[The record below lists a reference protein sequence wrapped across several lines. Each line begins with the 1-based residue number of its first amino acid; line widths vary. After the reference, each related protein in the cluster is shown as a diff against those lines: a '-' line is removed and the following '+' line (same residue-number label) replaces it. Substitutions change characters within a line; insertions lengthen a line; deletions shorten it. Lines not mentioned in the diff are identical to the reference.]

1 MLRFPWQQKRPT
13 QTTARKGQDAAP
25 AVPAPKKRLPLE
37 LVAVGVPRTPSTDGI
52 LASADPQTRGD
63 GNYSEI
69 GVSGLTVRNG
79 KVYEDYNVDL
89 MTLPERMSRF
99 EEMRRSDTAVATIEN
114 LISLLIRRASWRVN
128 PGKGD
133 DSKRGQ
139 KIADRIQTNLMD
151 EMSHSW
157 DDFLRQ
163 ALLGPLYGFSIFE
176 QVWETKWDGM
186 TGWRKFADRDRKTVD
201 KWVFDSTG
209 GLQGWMCK
217 GYKLDDRSQTVNV
230 EIPIEKTLLFTWREE
245 SGNPEGIGLLR
256 QAWKAWSYKQA
267 FEEFA
272 AIRIERQALSIP
284 VAKQPEDED
293 RPASELRDMAQTL
306 ARLRVNEDAGIVL
319 PPGWELTFEWPGTAD
334 VPFEGLIERQHQY
347 ILQTMLAQFI
357 GYSQGG
363 DKGSFGL
370 SADASSLFLHAI
382 VALADWVCQCFN
394 RYAISRWMEYNYPNH
409 YPHPELTHGPIGMR
423 DIGEWGNMIRALFD
437 LQVLVPRK
445 LLDHALQEAGMP
457 GIDDEDWAQMEKMR
471 EQMRG
476 GGTSDAE
483 PAQGQADD
491 TAGDGGDDTDG
502 AADGS

>member
-13 QTTARKGQDAAP
+13 QTTARKGQDAASAAP
-25 AVPAPKKRLPLE
+25 TPKKRLPLE
-37 LVAVGVPRTPSTDGI
+37 LAAVGIPRIPSADGI
-52 LASADPQTRGD
+52 LAAADVQTRGD
-63 GNYSEI
+63 GHYAEL

-89 MTLPERMSRF
+89 MSLSERMARF

-114 LISLLIRRASWRVN
+114 LLSLLIRRASWTVV

-133 DSKRGQ
+133 TTKRGK
-139 KIADRIQTNLMD
+139 KIADRIQTNLM
-151 EMSHSW
+151 EELSHSW

-163 ALLGPLYGFSIFE
+163 VILGPIYGFSIFE
-176 QVWETKWDGM
+176 QVWETKWDGI
-186 TGWRKFADRDRKTVD
+186 TGWRKFADRDRRTVD
-201 KWVFDSTG
+201 RWIFDSTG
-209 GLQGWMCK
+209 GLQGWVCK
-217 GYKLDDRSQTVNV
+217 GYKLSDRSQMVNV

-245 SGNPEGIGLLR
+245 AGNPEGIGLLR

-293 RPASELRDMAQTL
+293 RPASELRAMAQTL

-334 VPFEGLIERQHQY
+334 VPFESHIERQHQY

-363 DKGSFGL
+363 DRGSFGL

-382 VALADWVCQCFN
+382 VAMADWVCQYFN
-394 RYAISRWMEYNYPNH
+394 RYAIARWMEYNFPNH

-457 GIDDEDWAQMEKMR
+457 GLDDEDWAQMEKMR
-471 EQMRG
+471 AQMKGNG
-476 GGTSDAE
+476 GEAEAMSEEEGVEKADGAGDAE
-483 PAQGQADD
+483 EA
-491 TAGDGGDDTDG
+491 
-502 AADGS
+502 